1 MKLRSDYIDR
11 IKKLEDLKFNNFLI
25 KDKNIHHIS
34 NHARGSLYE
43 NITRIDFNALYPN
56 ILIGLFNEGLLNKK
70 WENDINKVKWFLENR
85 ADLKLLNPDEY
96 GKWKI
101 HCNSLYIKIK
111 SPYVVEYMNVFYSE
125 LIEKYGELIIYI
137 DVDRIY
143 LKLKK
148 EEFQSKT
155 HIEELNDFNYN
166 IEFINYFYAEEL
178 KKYIEQEESG
188 VVNVEGY
195 RDETKKQYLLNL
207 IKREIRRRKLDNLG
221 I

>member
-25 KDKNIHHIS
+25 KDKNIYHIS

-56 ILIGLFNEGLLNKK
+56 ILISLFNEGLLNKK

-85 ADLKLLNPDEY
+85 ADLKRLNPDEY

-166 IEFINYFYAEEL
+166 IEFINYFYTEEL

-188 VVNVEGY
+188 AVNVEGY

>member
-1 MKLRSDYIDR
+1 MKLRPDYIDR

-70 WENDINKVKWFLENR
+70 WENDINRVKWFLENR

-207 IKREIRRRKLDNLG
+207 IKREIRRRKLENLG

>member
-1 MKLRSDYIDR
+1 MILRPEYIER
-11 IKKLEDLKFNNFLI
+11 LKKLEDLKFNNFLI

-34 NHARGSLYE
+34 NHARGNLYD
-43 NITRIDFNALYPN
+43 NITRIDFIALYPS
-56 ILIGLFNEGLLNKK
+56 ILIGLFNEGLLNEK
-70 WENDINKVKWFLENR
+70 WKNDINKAKWFLENR
-85 ADLKLLNPDEY
+85 TDLKILSPDEY

-111 SPYVVEYMNVFYSE
+111 SPYVVEYMNIFYSE
-125 LIEKYGELIIYI
+125 MIEKYGDLIIYI

-143 LKLKK
+143 LKLSK
-148 EEFQSKT
+148 EKFQAKT
-155 HIEELNDFNYN
+155 QIEELNDFNYY

-178 KKYIEQEESG
+178 KKYIEQDSFSQLTCSG
-188 VVNVEGY
+188 FKEPNKTNLE
-195 RDETKKQYLLNL
+195 NL

>member
-1 MKLRSDYIDR
+1 MKLRPDYIER

-34 NHARGSLYE
+34 NHARGNLYD

-56 ILIGLFNEGLLNKK
+56 ILIGLFNEGLLNEK
-70 WENDINKVKWFLENR
+70 WKNDINKVKWFLENR
-85 ADLKLLNPDEY
+85 SDLKLLSPDEY

-111 SPYVVEYMNVFYSE
+111 SPYVVEYMNIFYSE
-125 LIEKYGELIIYI
+125 LIEKYGDLIIYI

-143 LKLKK
+143 FKLSK
-148 EEFQSKT
+148 EEFQIKT
-155 HIEELNDFNYN
+155 NLEELNDFNYYV
-166 IEFINYFYAEEL
+166 EFINYFYAEEL
-178 KKYIEQEESG
+178 KKYIEQDSFGQLACSG
-188 VVNVEGY
+188 FKEPNKTNLE
-195 RDETKKQYLLNL
+195 NL

>member
-1 MKLRSDYIDR
+1 MKLRPDYIDR

-56 ILIGLFNEGLLNKK
+56 ILISLFNEGLLNKK

-85 ADLKLLNPDEY
+85 ADLKRLNPDEY

-166 IEFINYFYAEEL
+166 IEFINYFYTEEL

-188 VVNVEGY
+188 AVNVEGY

>member
-1 MKLRSDYIDR
+1 MILRPDYIER

-34 NHARGSLYE
+34 NHARGNLYD
-43 NITRIDFNALYPN
+43 NITRIDFIALYPN
-56 ILIGLFNEGLLNKK
+56 ILIGLFNEGLLNEK
-70 WENDINKVKWFLENR
+70 WKNDINKVKWFLENR
-85 ADLKLLNPDEY
+85 TDLKLLSPDEY

-111 SPYVVEYMNVFYSE
+111 SPYVVEYMNIFYSE
-125 LIEKYGELIIYI
+125 MIEKYGDLIIYI

-143 LKLKK
+143 LKLSK
-148 EEFQSKT
+148 EKFQAKT
-155 HIEELNDFNYN
+155 QIEELNDFNYYV
-166 IEFINYFYAEEL
+166 EFINYFYAEEL
-178 KKYIEQEESG
+178 KKYIEQDSFGQLACSG
-188 VVNVEGY
+188 FKEPNKTNLE
-195 RDETKKQYLLNL
+195 NL

>member
-166 IEFINYFYAEEL
+166 VEFINYFYTEEL

-188 VVNVEGY
+188 AVNVEGY

-207 IKREIRRRKLDNLG
+207 IKREIRRRKLENLG

>member
-56 ILIGLFNEGLLNKK
+56 ILISLFNEGLLNKK

-85 ADLKLLNPDEY
+85 ADLKRLNPDEY

-166 IEFINYFYAEEL
+166 IEFINYFYTEEL

-188 VVNVEGY
+188 AVNVEGY

>member
-70 WENDINKVKWFLENR
+70 WENDINRVKWFLENR

-207 IKREIRRRKLDNLG
+207 IKREIRRRKLENLG

>member
-188 VVNVEGY
+188 AVNVEGY